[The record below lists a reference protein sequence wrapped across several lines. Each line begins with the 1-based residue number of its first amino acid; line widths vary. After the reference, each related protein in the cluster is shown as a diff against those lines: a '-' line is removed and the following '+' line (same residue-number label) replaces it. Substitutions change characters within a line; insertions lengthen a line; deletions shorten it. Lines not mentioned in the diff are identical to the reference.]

1 MYMQCMMKKLGTL
14 LAVRACA
21 HNNARLVR
29 GRVLGA
35 VHREGQV
42 VVMATTAHCTGVPKP
57 VITCESPQMFATVV

>member
-1 MYMQCMMKKLGTL
+1 MLIIT
-14 LAVRACA
+14 
-21 HNNARLVR
+21 RLVR

-35 VHREGQV
+35 VHRDRVGEGQV